1 MQPFQQLLSFDW
13 RLLVVPSIALAAT
26 LTAAYAAKVLII
38 RALRRVEAP
47 AGQTVANIV
56 AERLGGPF
64 WIWAVILGI
73 YLGVEYSNLPP
84 KNERLIGRTLEILW
98 IISLIWIAAR
108 MTGNLIRHFGTRLRG
123 ATQVTSLTQSLAQL
137 CVWCLG
143 GSVLM
148 HYLGIS
154 LVPILTALGVGGLA
168 VALALQDTLSN
179 LFAGFYVTMAGQ
191 MRPGDYI
198 RLSTGEEGYVSDI
211 SWRSTAIR
219 TLNNNMT
226 IIPNAKLAQAIV
238 TNFHLPQRR
247 TAVNI
252 IVNVAYSSD
261 PDRVEQILLDEVSG
275 ATKDLTTLLADPAP
289 NVRLIPGF
297 GDSALSFTLS
307 CYVTEFAEQFLVQH
321 ELRKRILRRFQ
332 QEGIEIPF
340 PTRTLYVADS
350 NKQKSLTDD

>member
-1 MQPFQQLLSFDW
+1 MLPFQQLLPFSW
-13 RLLVVPSIALAAT
+13 RLLVIPSIALVAT
-26 LTAAYAAKVLII
+26 LSIAYALKVLII
-38 RALRRVEAP
+38 RALRRLEAP

-73 YLGVEYSNLPP
+73 YLGVEYSDLPP
-84 KNERLIGRTLEILW
+84 KTERLLGRTLEILW
-98 IISLIWIAAR
+98 IISLTWIAAR
-108 MTGNLIRHFGTRLRG
+108 IAGSLIRHFGTRLRG
-123 ATQVTSLTQSLAQL
+123 ATQVTSLTQNLAQL

-211 SWRSTAIR
+211 SWRSTTIR
-219 TLNNNMT
+219 TLTNNMI

-247 TAVNI
+247 TAVSI
-252 IVNVAYSSD
+252 PVGVAYGSD
-261 PDRVEQILLDEVSG
+261 PDRVEQILLEEVRA
-275 ATKDLTTLLADPAP
+275 ATDALASLLAEPPPTA
-289 NVRLIPGF
+289 RLIPGF
-297 GDSALSFTLS
+297 GDSSLNFTVS
-307 CYVTEFAEQFLVQH
+307 CFVAEFADQFPVQH
-321 ELRKRILRRFQ
+321 EVRKRILRRFQ
-332 QEGIEIPF
+332 MEGIEIPF
-340 PTRTLYVADS
+340 PTRTLYVTDS
-350 NKQKSLTDD
+350 KNKA